1 MDFVVGRISV
11 PPRDIHP
18 TIALEQ
24 IADPA
29 STSSQSSEFIAA
41 MSNNLTQFFGAFVA
55 DALQLCGVGLS
66 NFGGTVA
73 GHALQQ
79 LIRKRLDDARDIVLE
94 EIQRGDRLPIE
105 PADGDEV
112 VAIVFKYLTAAREG
126 TARRNLRLMARI
138 MRGQAATRSLYADE
152 FSRFAS
158 VIASLTYEEVCTV
171 ATTYRIRKALLPKGS
186 GQPIHNMR
194 NMLDQEISNRLV
206 GKDCLF
212 RQKEDLEATRAA
224 LQRTGLIYLAG
235 TGSSGNAVYA
245 EAPLL
250 DQLGDLAKLEDPL
263 PEEAERP
270 LQR

>member
-1 MDFVVGRISV
+1 
-11 PPRDIHP
+11 
-18 TIALEQ
+18 LEQ

-112 VAIVFKYLTAAREG
+112 VAIVFNTSPPRVKEPHAETSGLWRASCAG
-126 TARRNLRLMARI
+126 KQPLR
-138 MRGQAATRSLYADE
+138 
-152 FSRFAS
+152 
-158 VIASLTYEEVCTV
+158 
-171 ATTYRIRKALLPKGS
+171 
-186 GQPIHNMR
+186 
-194 NMLDQEISNRLV
+194 
-206 GKDCLF
+206 
-212 RQKEDLEATRAA
+212 
-224 LQRTGLIYLAG
+224 
-235 TGSSGNAVYA
+235 
-245 EAPLL
+245 
-250 DQLGDLAKLEDPL
+250 
-263 PEEAERP
+263 
-270 LQR
+270 